1 MEIPQISIVVPVY
14 NVEKY
19 LERCIDSILAQTFT
33 DFELLLINDGSKDSS
48 GLICDKYAEK
58 DSRIRVFHKENEGV
72 SRARN
77 LGISNARGR
86 WLGFIDSDDWVDKEY
101 LHCFGD
107 VFNYPDDI
115 IVIQGM
121 ERIDGIQGRTLWQ
134 VKYPNKCLGKTDL
147 GNGIAH
153 FRLLHSGFPVLKL
166 FNLCIIKQYRILFD
180 TKISYH
186 EDHLYVFN
194 YLKYVTRIYLSEG
207 VAYKYMYN
215 ARKLVYID
223 FSFYNYDRR
232 RTDSITGEK
241 FREANLDACWAFR
254 ERVDFFEKHG
264 IKSLERKMN
273 DIYCWILLDR
283 IYQCYRQQ
291 VNGPKVKALV
301 EQARKDVDYLQQHD
315 VDPWYIEEFKLLS
328 KGLEKYGMARSVRER
343 K

>member
-86 WLGFIDSDDWVDKEY
+86 WLCFIDSDDWVDKEY

-166 FNLCIIKQYRILFD
+166 FNLCIIKKYRILFD

-215 ARKLVYID
+215 GGCSSLSSKTHPYLESEYAYQCISAQLNKLLEYFDVKNEVYIRQISHFVYQIRIEGLFFCYLQECRKKRMEYLQKLKD
-223 FSFYNYDRR
+223 DTEGIQKKYNPE
-232 RTDSITGEK
+232 SLGGK
-241 FREANLDACWAFR
+241 FL
-254 ERVDFFEKHG
+254 K
-264 IKSLERKMN
+264 
-273 DIYCWILLDR
+273 WILKTFPVFFLDR
-283 IYQCYRQQ
+283 LLLLY
-291 VNGPKVKALV
+291 VSVK
-301 EQARKDVDYLQQHD
+301 K
-315 VDPWYIEEFKLLS
+315 
-328 KGLEKYGMARSVRER
+328 
-343 K
+343 